1 MQVHAPRQNTD
12 IRITTAYNIFEQ
24 YKNGQLLIHKT
35 TRAGCTTAL
44 GSEALNRNEPIL
56 MIVPTNMIAQK
67 TIVKDMKQYSDVKN
81 PHIIH
86 VKSNHNCLINEELC
100 REYPDLK
107 DLPILPLPQS
117 CEGCANYAH
126 CPITEIIRHPDAEGI
141 VLTYSKLVAA
151 MLSSGGKK
159 ESMGDIIIEAVSQKR
174 NIVFDEVHEIQ
185 YGKASTLTYYD
196 DSDGNDKTIKLW
208 QYGCLKDNYKELWEL
223 VGKFGMIIGVNST
236 QDVIKELKEAA
247 EQDDFWKKHL
257 SRTIKNKFYDD
268 IHYSSK
274 KIKAIYAEVVELT
287 KHREDHDLPMQ
298 DIKNLYKIM
307 NIVLSEKISIHSIQ
321 DKGEIKVNIS
331 AVDLLYTE
339 MIRSF
344 SMSMQNGNKRIM
356 LTSATICSYDYS
368 RMFIGDTR
376 PINIMFGRYGDPMN
390 TNDKMI
396 IYPDTKT
403 YTTVGRYSFIKK
415 KDDIIKSIIK
425 ILDKHGDKNCVIITP
440 NIRLSYVFQ
449 KELEKAGHEHQVT
462 YYKAPEM
469 MGVSNK
475 ARVMIAIG
483 IAYKP
488 ANAFDVITADVES
501 SQILKHESIHADT
514 WQAWSRV
521 KDPSSKVESCV
532 YAIGV
537 KEDVCR
543 DIVKWGYCRKVVLSN
558 TKDKKTTISVE
569 IRNNFISEPNFKIL
583 NAPKMII
590 QTQDKLSLV
599 KNIGT
604 DFAQKY
610 QYYIYWYFLTKTV
623 PINFKRD
630 ILKVLLNRT
639 DTYAEQNHDGSGYF
653 RVASEISDKLLENHI
668 EGKTT
673 IGGYCLNQSNEVS
686 NIVFDIDAHPDK
698 ADNTPEALIQRQQEA
713 EQDLI
718 KLQKFLDGVN
728 IPYITEA
735 SGSPHSYHIW
745 LILKPVK
752 ASIAKVF
759 GKQIMNDAGIKCE
772 VFPKQ
777 ATIRAKKG
785 YGNLIKLPFGI
796 NKRNDKR
803 SMLQINGEFVKDFDT
818 IKIGEIDI
826 SNFKH
831 DESKKRKKNK
841 TPIPIITEVRPCIKS
856 AIDKTLTGPDGHMMR
871 IAITREYFN
880 CGMTDP
886 TFIAKL
892 FSNQSDYD
900 FEKSLMHVNSIILEK
915 YGVWTK
921 QTLNEHCN
929 SLIDCDNCN
938 HFQCKER
945 YR

>member
-1 MQVHAPRQNTD
+1 
-12 IRITTAYNIFEQ
+12 
-24 YKNGQLLIHKT
+24 
-35 TRAGCTTAL
+35 
-44 GSEALNRNEPIL
+44 

-86 VKSNHNCLINEELC
+86 VKSNHNCLINAEMCDEF
-100 REYPDLK
+100 PDLK

-126 CPITEIIRHPDAEGI
+126 CPITEIIRHPDADGI

-151 MLSSGGKK
+151 MLSSGGKR
-159 ESMGDIIIEAVSQKR
+159 ESMGDKIIDAVTQKR

-196 DSDGNDKTIKLW
+196 DSIKNDKTIKLW
-208 QYGCLKDNYKELWEL
+208 QYGCLKDNYNELWEL
-223 VGKFGMIIGVNST
+223 IGKFGMIIGVNST

-257 SRTIKNKFYDD
+257 STTIKNKFYDD

-274 KIKAIYAEVVELT
+274 KIKAIYAEIVELT
-287 KHREDHDLPMQ
+287 KHREDHDLPMH

-307 NIVLSEKISIHSIQ
+307 NIVLSEKISIHSIR

-368 RMFIGDTR
+368 RMFIGDTK

-390 TNDKMI
+390 TNDKLT
-396 IYPDTKT
+396 IYPDSKT
-403 YTTVGRYSFIKK
+403 YTTVGRYSFMKK
-415 KDDIIKSIIK
+415 KDDIVKSIIE

-440 NIRLSYVFQ
+440 NIKLSYFFE
-449 KELEKAGHEHQVT
+449 KELKICRHEHPVT

-469 MGVSNK
+469 MGISNK

-488 ANAFDVITADVES
+488 ANAFDVITSDIES

-514 WQAWSRV
+514 WQAWGRV
-521 KDPSSKVESCV
+521 KDPAAKKESYV

-537 KEDVCR
+537 KEDICR
-543 DIVKWGYCRKVVLSN
+543 DIIKWGYCRKVVFSS
-558 TKDKKTTISVE
+558 TKDKKITISVE
-569 IRNNFISEPNFKIL
+569 NENNYISEPKIKFL
-583 NAPKMII
+583 NNPKTII
-590 QTQDKLSLV
+590 QEQDNLSLT
-599 KNIGT
+599 KNLVT
-604 DFAQKY
+604 DFVEKY
-610 QYYIYWYFLTKTV
+610 HYNIYWYYLEKTV
-623 PINFKRD
+623 TRYLKRNINQ
-630 ILKVLLNRT
+630 VLLNRM

-653 RVASEISDKLLENHI
+653 RVSSEISDQLIDNHI
-668 EGKTT
+668 EGKIT
-673 IGGYCLNQSNEVS
+673 IGGYCLNKGNEVS

-698 ADNTPEALIQRQQEA
+698 ADNTPEALIMRQQEA
-713 EQDLI
+713 EQDLL
-718 KLQKFLDGVN
+718 KLQSFLDSVN
-728 IPYITEA
+728 VPYITEA
-735 SGSPHSYHIW
+735 SGSQHSYHIW
-745 LILKPVK
+745 IVLKQVK
-752 ASIAKVF
+752 AMIAKEF
-759 GKQIMNDAGIKCE
+759 GKQILKDAGVKCE
-772 VFPKQ
+772 MFPKQ
-777 ATIRAKKG
+777 ATLRKNDG
-785 YGNLIKLPFGI
+785 YGNLVKLPFGI
-796 NKRNDKR
+796 NKRNGKR
-803 SMLQINGEFVKDFDT
+803 SMLQINGELVEDFDVL
-818 IKIGEIDI
+818 KIGELDI
-826 SNFKH
+826 STFKPTKINQ
-831 DESKKRKKNK
+831 KKKTNK
-841 TPIPIITEVRPCIKS
+841 SIPIITSVRPCIKS
-856 AIDKTLTGPDGHMMR
+856 AIEKSLVGYDGHMMR

-886 TFIAKL
+886 ASIAKL

-900 FEKSLMHVNSIILEK
+900 FEKSLMHVNSIVLEN

-921 QTLNEHCN
+921 HTLNEHCS